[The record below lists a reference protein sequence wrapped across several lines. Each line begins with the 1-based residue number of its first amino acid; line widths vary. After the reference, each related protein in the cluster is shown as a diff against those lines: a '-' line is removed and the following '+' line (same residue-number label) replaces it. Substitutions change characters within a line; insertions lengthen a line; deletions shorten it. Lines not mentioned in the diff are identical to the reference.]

1 MKAHSLGRVYGGRIV
16 KLKSTA
22 AFVMTATE
30 KQVNH
35 RPVSRQKKRRLKKI
49 TIINS
54 FLHSL
59 AKGDDGVAG
68 DQVDGHIDQ

>member
-35 RPVSRQKKRRLKKI
+35 RPVSRQKK
-49 TIINS
+49 
-54 FLHSL
+54 
-59 AKGDDGVAG
+59 DV
-68 DQVDGHIDQ
+68 